1 MSRRRRLGRVGEV
14 AVSVAVCVVP
24 ENAAYGGSRA
34 PERVYE
40 HAAVATDHV
49 VASQAGAEMLRRG
62 GNAVDAAVAAG
73 FCLSVVRP
81 YSCGIGGGGFMVI
94 AMPPGTDADAVA
106 IDFRETAPAAVGP
119 EYYVGLDDDTASRA
133 GVHAVGVPGSVAG
146 LLYALERY
154 GTLDRAT
161 VLEPA
166 IRAARDGVVAD
177 KSWVDAAN
185 QLAKRLDRHPG
196 LRGAAAPIVADLC
209 LGGGVAV
216 GDLVRN
222 PQHARAL
229 RLIAEQGRDAF
240 YVGPIADA
248 IVATVQAGGGP
259 LNHADLAGYRIR
271 VSRPLRGRFRGLE
284 ILTMPPP
291 SSGGVA
297 MLQILGILDR
307 RLDRTAHATPT
318 ATAYVHLVAEA
329 MKHAFADRATWLA
342 DAAFVDVPVDRLLDG
357 GYLDGRAASISLTG
371 TRPMR
376 QYGSHTPPVDDG
388 GTSHFSIIDGQGMA
402 VACTQTIN
410 LEYGS
415 LVAVPGFGFVL
426 NDEMDDFTTIPG
438 RPNAFGLQQSDRN
451 LPQPG
456 KRPLS
461 SMSPTIV
468 RRDGR
473 PILVAGASGGPRI
486 ISGTLQCVLNCL
498 LFGMTPREAVA
509 APRFHHQWQPDI
521 LFFEDRWTEQATIEA
536 MEALGHHVG
545 RRQDIGVVQLISV
558 AQDGIRAA
566 SDPRKGGV
574 PDGM

>member
-1 MSRRRRLGRVGEV
+1 
-14 AVSVAVCVVP
+14 
-24 ENAAYGGSRA
+24 
-34 PERVYE
+34 
-40 HAAVATDHV
+40 
-49 VASQAGAEMLRRG
+49 MLRRG

-94 AMPPGTDADAVA
+94 APAPGSDTDAVA

-119 EYYVGLDDDTASRA
+119 GYYVELDDPTASRA

-146 LLYALERY
+146 LLYALQRY

-166 IRAARDGVVAD
+166 IRAARDGVKAD
-177 KSWVDAAN
+177 KSWVDGSKE
-185 QLAKRLDRHPG
+185 LAKRLARHPE
-196 LRGAAAPIVADLC
+196 LRVAAAPIAV
-209 LGGGVAV
+209 V

-229 RLIAEQGRDAF
+229 QLIADHGRDAF

-248 IVATVQAGGGP
+248 IVATIQAGGGP

-271 VSRPLRGRFRGLE
+271 VSPPLLGSFRGLE
-284 ILTMPPP
+284 VLTMPPP

-307 RLDRTAHATPT
+307 RLSETAHATP
-318 ATAYVHLVAEA
+318 ADAAYMHLVTEA

-342 DAAFVDVPVDRLLDG
+342 DAAFVDVPVDRLLDE
-357 GYLDGRAASISLTG
+357 GYLDARAASISPDR
-371 TRPMR
+371 TRPTR
-376 QYGSHTPPVDDG
+376 QYGSHMPLVEDG

-415 LVAVPGFGFVL
+415 MVEVPGFGFML
-426 NDEMDDFTTIPG
+426 NNEMDDFTTIPG
-438 RPNAFGLQQSDRN
+438 QPNAFGLQQSDRN
-451 LPQPG
+451 LPEPG

-461 SMSPTIV
+461 SMSPMIV

-473 PILVAGASGGPRI
+473 TILIAGASGGPRI

-498 LFGMTPREAVA
+498 LFDMTPREAVA

-521 LFFEDRWTEQATIEA
+521 LYFEDDWSDQAAIDT
-536 MEALGHHVG
+536 MEALGHRSG
-545 RRQDIGVVQLISV
+545 RRADIGVVQLIGV
-558 AQDGIRAA
+558 RDDGIHAA
-566 SDPRKGGV
+566 SDPRKGGA

>member
-1 MSRRRRLGRVGEV
+1 MSRVRFGAFAAAVV
-14 AVSVAVCVVP
+14 AVGIVGG
-24 ENAAYGGSRA
+24 NAAYGGSLDPA
-34 PERVYE
+34 RVYE

-49 VASQAGAEMLRRG
+49 VASHAGVEMLRRG

-94 AMPPGTDADAVA
+94 AMPPGDDADAVA
-106 IDFRETAPAAVGP
+106 IDFRETAPAAVGLD
-119 EYYVGLDDDTASRA
+119 YYVGLDDLAASRA

-146 LLYALERY
+146 LLYALQRY

-166 IRAARDGVVAD
+166 IRAAQDGVVAD
-177 KSWVDAAN
+177 KSWVDAAKE
-185 QLAKRLDRHPG
+185 LAKRLDRHPR
-196 LRGAAAPIVADLC
+196 LRVAAAPIVADLC
-209 LGGGVAV
+209 LGGGVAA

-222 PQHARAL
+222 PQHAQAL

-240 YVGPIADA
+240 YVGRIADA

-259 LNHADLAGYRIR
+259 LTHADLAGYRIR
-271 VSRPLRGRFRGLE
+271 VSKPLRGRFRGLE

-291 SSGGVA
+291 SGGGVA

-307 RLDRTAHATPT
+307 RLEETAHETP
-318 ATAYVHLVAEA
+318 AGPAYVHLVTEA

-342 DAAFVDVPVDRLLDG
+342 DAAFVDVPVDRLLDD
-357 GYLDGRAASISLTG
+357 GYLDGRAASISLNG
-371 TRPMR
+371 TRPLR
-376 QYGSHTPPVDDG
+376 QYGSHTPPGDDG

-415 LVAVPGFGFVL
+415 LVAVPGFGFTL
-426 NDEMDDFTTIPG
+426 NNEMDDFTTIPG
-438 RPNAFGLQQSDRN
+438 QANFFGLQQSDRN

-468 RRDGR
+468 RRNGR

-486 ISGTLQCVLNCL
+486 ISGTLQCILNCL

-521 LFFEDRWTEQATIEA
+521 LFFEDGWTEQATIEA

-545 RRQDIGVVQLISV
+545 RRQHIGVVQLISV
-558 AQDGIRAA
+558 GDDGIRAA
-566 SDPRKGGV
+566 SDPRKGGA

>member
-1 MSRRRRLGRVGEV
+1 M
-14 AVSVAVCVVP
+14 
-24 ENAAYGGSRA
+24 
-34 PERVYE
+34 
-40 HAAVATDHV
+40 ATDHAI
-49 VASQAGAEMLRRG
+49 ASRAGAEMLRRG

-94 AMPPGTDADAVA
+94 AMPPGDDVDAVA

-119 EYYVGLDDDTASRA
+119 GYYMDQDDPAASRA

-146 LLYALERY
+146 LLFALQRY

-161 VLEPA
+161 VLGPA

-177 KSWVDAAN
+177 KSWVDGATA
-185 QLAKRLDRHPG
+185 LAERLDRHPQW
-196 LRGAAAPIVADLC
+196 RVAAAPIVADLC

-248 IVATVQAGGGP
+248 IVAAMQAGGGP

-271 VSRPLRGRFRGLE
+271 VSAPLGGSFRGLE

-307 RLDRTAHATPT
+307 RLSDTAHATP
-318 ATAYVHLVAEA
+318 AEAAYMHLVTEA

-342 DAAFVDVPVDRLLDG
+342 DAAFVEVPVDRLLDG
-357 GYLDGRAASISLTG
+357 SYLDARAALISPDR

-376 QYGSHTPPVDDG
+376 EYGSHMPPVEDG

-415 LVAVPGFGFVL
+415 MVAVPGFGFML
-426 NDEMDDFTTIPG
+426 NNEMDDFTTIPG
-438 RPNAFGLQQSDRN
+438 QPNAFGLQQSDRN

-461 SMSPTIV
+461 SMSPMIV
-468 RRDGR
+468 RREGR
-473 PILVAGASGGPRI
+473 PILIAGASGGPRI

-521 LFFEDRWTEQATIEA
+521 LYFEDDWSDQAAIET
-536 MEALGHHVG
+536 MEALGHNVG
-545 RRQDIGVVQLISV
+545 RRADIGVVQLISV
-558 AQDGIRAA
+558 RDDGIHAA
-566 SDPRKGGV
+566 SDPRKGGA

>member
-1 MSRRRRLGRVGEV
+1 MSRVRWGEFAAVVVVVFV
-14 AVSVAVCVVP
+14 AG
-24 ENAAYGGSRA
+24 NASYGGSPA

-49 VASQAGAEMLRRG
+49 IASQAGAEMLRRG

-94 AMPPGTDADAVA
+94 AMPPGDDTDAVA

-119 EYYVGLDDDTASRA
+119 EYYVGLADDTDSRA
-133 GVHAVGVPGSVAG
+133 GAHAVGVPGSVAG
-146 LLYALERY
+146 LLYALQRH

-177 KSWVDAAN
+177 KSWVDGAN

-196 LRGAAAPIVADLC
+196 LRGAAAPIVRDLC

-222 PQHARAL
+222 PHHARAL
-229 RLIAEQGRDAF
+229 RLIAERGRDAF

-248 IVATVQAGGGP
+248 IVAAVQAGGGP

-271 VSRPLRGRFRGLE
+271 VAKPLRGRFQGLE

-307 RLDRTAHATPT
+307 RLDQTAHAAPT
-318 ATAYVHLVAEA
+318 GTAYVHLVTEA

-342 DAAFVDVPVDRLLDG
+342 DGAFIDVPVDRLLDG
-357 GYLDGRAASISLTG
+357 DYLDGRAASISLSG
-371 TRPMR
+371 TRPIR
-376 QYGSHTPPVDDG
+376 QYGTHTPPVDDG

-415 LVAVPGFGFVL
+415 LIAVPGFGFTL

-438 RPNAFGLQQSDRN
+438 QPNAFGLQQSDRN

-521 LFFEDRWTEQATIEA
+521 LFFEDRWSDQTTIGA
-536 MEALGHHVG
+536 MEALGHHAG
-545 RRQDIGVVQLISV
+545 RRQEIGVVQLIRV
-558 AQDGIRAA
+558 TQDGIRAA

>member
-1 MSRRRRLGRVGEV
+1 MSRVRFGEFAAAVV
-14 AVSVAVCVVP
+14 AVWVVP
-24 ENAAYGGSRA
+24 ANAASGGSPA
-34 PERVYE
+34 PDRVYE

-94 AMPPGTDADAVA
+94 SMPPGHDTDAVA

-119 EYYVGLDDDTASRA
+119 AYYVGLDDDAASRA
-133 GVHAVGVPGSVAG
+133 GAHAVGVPGSVAG

-166 IRAARDGVVAD
+166 IRAARDGIIAD

-196 LRGAAAPIVADLC
+196 LRVAAAPIVADLC
-209 LGGGVAV
+209 LGGAVVA

-240 YVGPIADA
+240 YLGPIADA
-248 IVATVQAGGGP
+248 IVEIVQAGRGP

-271 VSRPLRGRFRGLE
+271 VAKPLRGTFRGLE

-297 MLQILGILDR
+297 MLQILGILER

-318 ATAYVHLVAEA
+318 APAYVHLVTEA

-342 DAAFVDVPVDRLLDG
+342 DAAFVDVPIDRLLDG
-357 GYLDGRAASISLTG
+357 EYLDGRASAISLNGTG
-371 TRPMR
+371 PMG
-376 QYGSHTPPVDDG
+376 QYGSHAPPVDDG

-415 LVAVPGFGFVL
+415 LVAVPGFGFTL
-426 NDEMDDFTTIPG
+426 NNEMDDFTTIPG
-438 RPNAFGLQQSDRN
+438 QANFFGLQQSDRN
-451 LPQPG
+451 LPEPG

-468 RRDGR
+468 RRAGR

-486 ISGTLQCVLNCL
+486 ISGTVQCVLNCL

-521 LFFEDRWTEQATIEA
+521 LYFEDRWSDRETIET

-545 RRQDIGVVQLISV
+545 RREEIGVVQLIGV
-558 AQDGIRAA
+558 GDDGIRAA
-566 SDPRKGGV
+566 SDPRKGGAA
-574 PDGM
+574 DGM